1 MDLSHSDPKKTALYT
16 HFSRYI
22 QHEYECVFMMYEKG
36 RKRDQKKNRKHISNL
51 NFFKFD
57 NWQLTKCYRRTEYYE
72 NFEIPN

>member
-51 NFFKFD
+51 NFF
-57 NWQLTKCYRRTEYYE
+57 
-72 NFEIPN
+72 